1 MVWFSESKF
10 TKNPGK
16 TEGAMKRILILLSIL
31 LFAGSAWGQRVGLVL
46 SGGGAKGLY
55 HVGILKAL
63 EENNIPIDC
72 VSGASMGA
80 IVAGMYAAGY
90 SPDEMI
96 RFFIT
101 DTVQTWLSAKQADLD
116 NNYYFKKFEPTPAMI
131 SVRID
136 PKAPKT
142 AAIQLPTNIV
152 SPYQLDIAFMR
163 MLYPASAAAGNDFDS
178 LMVPFRCNASDVYNK
193 ETVVFDRGSLPF
205 AIRASMTI
213 PLVFKPVAQDT
224 VVLFDGGLYNNY
236 PWQPLDSAC
245 HPDILIGGICAANYE
260 NPSPDN
266 IVQQVSVMATS
277 NTDYSLPDSLDIE
290 IRRRFR
296 EVGVLDYDRASY
308 IIAKGYEDA
317 MRQMPLIRER
327 IARRVSEGE
336 IRAKRAAFRAK
347 IKPLIFEQIDI
358 EGLTPKQTE
367 YVYRQ
372 LGIRPQQR
380 FEADYFTR
388 KYLQVLAGGVFTG
401 DFPEA
406 TYNPETGFFR
416 LKLTLHTQASLLFS
430 LGGNI
435 SSTALNMGYASI
447 SHRSVGSN
455 VSTYAL
461 QGFFG
466 TFYNSLKVGGR
477 HDIYT
482 RFPFYIDYNYTYDS
496 YDYGANHMNRYYRS
510 TAWRYR
516 TQNENSFSSSIA
528 IPVLENAA
536 FRGRLTLGIA
546 DGYYFL
552 NAFTNVDKPDR
563 SRFEYANLTLEVQKR
578 SLNYTLYPT
587 EGTEHILQLKFTE
600 GLEGYRPGTLPG
612 ESEAFGRRNRNWAEA
627 RYRYEHY
634 LPAARWFT
642 FGFLGE
648 ATVSNHPD
656 FDNPLITAMSLPAF
670 QPIPLMRTMFMPEFR
685 SRSYAALGAI
695 PVFHIVNNLYIKS
708 YAYAFVPQEVVYDH
722 GWKGDFWNR
731 LRRRTLFVFG
741 GSLVYQ
747 TFIGPASLTLNKY
760 STSRSDWQLVFNFGY
775 TLFSS
780 RRF

>member
-1 MVWFSESKF
+1 
-10 TKNPGK
+10 
-16 TEGAMKRILILLSIL
+16 MKRFLIGILLLLSI
-31 LFAGSAWGQRVGLVL
+31 GSAWGQRVGVVF

-63 EENNIPIDC
+63 EENNIPIDYI
-72 VSGASMGA
+72 SGASMGA

-101 DTVQTWLSAKQADLD
+101 DTVQHWLSAKSSDLD
-116 NNYYFKKFEPTPAMI
+116 NNYYFKKFEPTPSMV

-136 PKAPKT
+136 PKAVKST
-142 AAIQLPTNIV
+142 AIQLPTNII
-152 SPYQLDIAFMR
+152 SPYQLDLAFMR
-163 MLYPASAAAGNDFDS
+163 MLAPASAAAGNDFDS

-193 ETVVFDRGSLPF
+193 ETIVFDRGSLPF

-213 PLVFKPVAQDT
+213 PLVFKPLTRDT

-236 PWQPLDSAC
+236 PWQPLDTAF

-260 NPSPDN
+260 NPSADN

-277 NTDYSLPDSLDIE
+277 NTDYSLPDSLDVE
-290 IRRRFR
+290 IRRRFK
-296 EVGVLDYDRASY
+296 EVGVLDYDKASY
-308 IIAKGYEDA
+308 IIARGYEDA

-327 IARRVSEGE
+327 IARRVSDGE
-336 IRAKRAAFRAK
+336 IAAKRAAFKAK
-347 IKPLIFEQIDI
+347 IKPLIFERIDI

-372 LGIRPQQR
+372 LGIKPNQL
-380 FEADYFTR
+380 FDEAYFTR
-388 KYLQVLAGGVFTG
+388 KYMQVLAGGVFTG
-401 DFPEA
+401 EFPEVA
-406 TYNPETGFFR
+406 FNPETGFFR
-416 LKLTLHTQASLLFS
+416 LKLTLHTQASIRFE

-435 SSTALNMGYASI
+435 SSSALNMGYASF
-447 SHRSVGSN
+447 SYRTVGHK
-455 VSTYAL
+455 VSTYAV

-482 RFPFYIDYNYTYDS
+482 NFPFYIDYNYTYDH
-496 YDYGANHMNRYYRS
+496 YDYSANHMNRYYRDKD
-510 TAWRYR
+510 WRYR
-516 TQNENSFSSSIA
+516 TRNSNTLTSSVA

-536 FRGRLTLGIA
+536 FRGRVTLGVT
-546 DGYYFL
+546 DDYYFREQ
-552 NAFTNVDKPDR
+552 FTNTDKPDR
-563 SRFEYANLTLEVQKR
+563 SSFSYANLTLEVQKQ
-578 SLNYTLYPT
+578 SMNYTLYPNR
-587 EGTEHILQLKFTE
+587 GTEHILQLRFTE
-600 GLEGYRPGTLPG
+600 GLESYYPGTLAGASPT
-612 ESEAFGRRNRNWAEA
+612 FRRRNRNWFEA
-627 RYRYEHY
+627 RYRYERY
-634 LPAARWFT
+634 IPASKWFT
-642 FGFLGE
+642 LGVLGE

-656 FDNPLITAMSLPAF
+656 FDNPLVTAMSLPAF
-670 QPIPLMRTMFMPEFR
+670 QPIPLMRTLFMPEFR
-685 SRSYAALGAI
+685 SRSYAAAGVI
-695 PVFHIVNNLYIKS
+695 PVFHIVNNLYVKS

-722 GWKGDFWNR
+722 GWTGDVWNR
-731 LRRRTLFVFG
+731 LRKRTEFVFG

-760 STSRSDWQLVFNFGY
+760 STGKSNWQLVFNFGY